1 MDYPVR
7 CKWLKEVIMAWSD
20 WFKRKPDKFMQMLL
34 EQTNMTV
41 QGLDLLKQ
49 YLEKPDSNVNT
60 RLDLL
65 QKQADEQRQ
74 IMIEELFKNFITPID
89 REDIYNLSREM
100 NEVLDYAVTT
110 VDEMIILEVQPT
122 PYMVRMTNLLYD
134 AAYELKLS
142 LERVMDNHLTVAND
156 HAQRAK
162 SLENRVEKV
171 YREALANL
179 FKGKKNIDHIMWVL
193 KVREIY
199 RHLSN
204 AADREDAA
212 ANVLADVVLKMS

>member
-1 MDYPVR
+1 
-7 CKWLKEVIMAWSD
+7 MAWSD

>member
-1 MDYPVR
+1 LGNPAE
-7 CKWLKEVIMAWSD
+7 KEVFMAWRD

-34 EQTNMTV
+34 DQTNMTV

-49 YLEKPDSNVNT
+49 YLERPDPKVN
-60 RLDLL
+60 
-65 QKQADEQRQ
+65 KQLEVLAIEADEQRQ
-74 IMIEELFKNFITPID
+74 ILVEELFKSFITPID

-100 NEVLDYAVTT
+100 NEVLDYARTT
-110 VDEMIILEVQPT
+110 VDEMIILDVQPT
-122 PYMVRMTNLLYD
+122 PYMVRMTSLLHD
-134 AAYELKLS
+134 ASYELKLS
-142 LERVMDNHLTVAND
+142 LERIMDNHLTVAND

-162 SLENRVEKV
+162 SLENRVEMV

-179 FKGKKNIDHIMWVL
+179 FKGKKNIDHIMSVL

>member
-1 MDYPVR
+1 
-7 CKWLKEVIMAWSD
+7 MAWRD

-34 EQTNMTV
+34 DQTGMTV
-41 QGLDLLKQ
+41 QGLDLLHQ
-49 YLEKPDSNVNT
+49 YLKQPDSKVNK
-60 RLDLL
+60 LLNQL
-65 QKQADEQRQ
+65 QKEADEQRQ
-74 IMIEELFKNFITPID
+74 IMVEELFKSFITPID

-100 NEVLDYAVTT
+100 NEVLDYAFTT
-110 VDEMIILEVQPT
+110 VDEMIILNVEPT
-122 PYMVRMTNLLYD
+122 PYMLRMTSLLYD
-134 AAYELKLS
+134 ASYELKLS

-162 SLENRVEKV
+162 SLENRVESV
-171 YREALANL
+171 YREALADL
-179 FKGKKNIDHIMWVL
+179 FRGKKNIDHIMWVL

>member
-1 MDYPVR
+1 
-7 CKWLKEVIMAWSD
+7 MAWLD

-34 EQTNMTV
+34 DQTNMTV
-41 QGLDLLKQ
+41 KGLELLKL
-49 YLEKPDSNVNT
+49 YLEKPD
-60 RLDLL
+60 RKLDRELENL
-65 QKQADEQRQ
+65 EKEADEQRQ
-74 IMIEELFKNFITPID
+74 ILIAELFKSFITPID

-100 NEVLDYAVTT
+100 NEVLDYARTT
-110 VDEMIILEVQPT
+110 VEEMLILDVQSSS
-122 PYMVRMTNLLYD
+122 YMARMASLLYD
-134 AAYELKLS
+134 ASCELKLS

-162 SLENRVEKV
+162 SLENQVETV

-179 FKGKKNIDHIMWVL
+179 FKGKKNIDHIMSVL
-193 KVREIY
+193 KEREIY